1 MHTATL
7 RDCSEHVPGNMSRTF
22 RTSRHAMDR
31 ALLVAVPPEQAPDA
45 PVDPLKWSFHC
56 ELRVLSAQTL

>member
-1 MHTATL
+1 
-7 RDCSEHVPGNMSRTF
+7 MSRTF

-45 PVDPLKWSFHC
+45 PVDPLKWSFHFSYYRRAHTQPAHPRSRTMA
-56 ELRVLSAQTL
+56 E